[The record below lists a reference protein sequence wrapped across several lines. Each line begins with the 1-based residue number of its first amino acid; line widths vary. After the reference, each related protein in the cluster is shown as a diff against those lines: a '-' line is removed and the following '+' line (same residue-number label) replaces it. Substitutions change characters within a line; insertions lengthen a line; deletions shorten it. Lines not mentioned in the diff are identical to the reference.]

1 MKRGNDITANS
12 SLAKLE
18 DKNIQDH
25 KTRRVSA
32 VSSITIS
39 KRDKPISFLSKISG
53 KSNFQLTW
61 SQQLELQLSY
71 DLSQCL
77 PAYHQPTTHPPPT
90 NINLMQC
97 TLRHLRCAKQR
108 ALRIQC
114 TATWLHSTK
123 WKFDPNYIKYPHLTT
138 GHSFTVSYRFGN

>member
-1 MKRGNDITANS
+1 MEKLNEKRNDITANS

-61 SQQLELQLSY
+61 S
-71 DLSQCL
+71 
-77 PAYHQPTTHPPPT
+77 
-90 NINLMQC
+90 
-97 TLRHLRCAKQR
+97 
-108 ALRIQC
+108 
-114 TATWLHSTK
+114 
-123 WKFDPNYIKYPHLTT
+123 
-138 GHSFTVSYRFGN
+138 